1 MFYVG
6 KKINSWVIILCKRV
20 DDKVCNPHLP
30 HGDYYM
36 VKTAPDENIIIILR
50 IGENSEHALRRA
62 IEKEL
67 KFIRSLE
74 GTKITLRGG
83 WK

>member
-1 MFYVG
+1 MFYIG
-6 KKINSWVIILCKRV
+6 KNIKPYEVILRKRV

-36 VKTAPDENIIIILR
+36 VKTAPDEHVIVILPA
-50 IGENSEHALRRA
+50 GEKSEHAFRRA

-67 KFIRSLE
+67 KFIRSFE
-74 GTKITLRGG
+74 GKKITLRGG